1 MSSYLHNIK
10 NLIYILNI
18 KKKKFLYLLLL
29 IILSS
34 FIEII
39 GLSLI
44 APYVSKIFE
53 LNLLTN
59 LPYFNF
65 LRYDQDNF
73 IYFASAAII
82 VLFFLKGIISIFIR
96 WYIAKF
102 SYREFAKLQARVLL
116 AYQKMSYQEF
126 LKRNQTVY
134 IRNIRELCSHT
145 LTSVELAL
153 RAVAE
158 IIIIIFIFIF
168 LIYLDFKI
176 FLYISLIILPIFLIY
191 EKFLKKINFKLGLL
205 RIDAI
210 KGIYKNAVNGINGS
224 KEIKF
229 LFKGSFFRENLLNN
243 AKIAADAQAKSL
255 LISDSPRYVFEF
267 ALAAFS
273 IIALFLLSISNQD
286 LDLYLPIISVF
297 LLAGIRVLP
306 SISLIVNSLNRIGHY
321 LPSVDIILRD
331 LKNFEDTE
339 IKNKKNYQND
349 FEEIKTIELRNIDF
363 KYDNSDSEVFKNLN
377 FEINKNECVGIV
389 GPSGSGKTTLI
400 DIILGLLSPSNGEIF
415 INGKIL
421 KNHVSILEG
430 NIAYLPQEPMVLE
443 ESIETNITLEKDKTK
458 INSKK
463 LSQSIIYSNFEE
475 VLAKLT
481 SGLNTMI
488 GDKGVRLSG
497 GQNKRLAL
505 ARVLYHGKNFLI
517 LDEATS
523 SLDKESENY
532 IAEQIKILK
541 GNYTI
546 ILISH
551 QLNLLKHCDKIYKI
565 DNKKVIFN

>member
-1 MSSYLHNIK
+1 MI
-10 NLIYILNI
+10 
-18 KKKKFLYLLLL
+18 
-29 IILSS
+29 
-34 FIEII
+34 
-39 GLSLI
+39 
-44 APYVSKIFE
+44 
-53 LNLLTN
+53 
-59 LPYFNF
+59 
-65 LRYDQDNF
+65 
-73 IYFASAAII
+73 
-82 VLFFLKGIISIFIR
+82 
-96 WYIAKF
+96 
-102 SYREFAKLQARVLL
+102 
-116 AYQKMSYQEF
+116 
-126 LKRNQTVY
+126 
-134 IRNIRELCSHT
+134 T
-145 LTSVELAL
+145 LTQ
-153 RAVAE
+153 
-158 IIIIIFIFIF
+158 
-168 LIYLDFKI
+168 
-176 FLYISLIILPIFLIY
+176 
-191 EKFLKKINFKLGLL
+191 LL
-205 RIDAI
+205 
-210 KGIYKNAVNGINGS
+210 
-224 KEIKF
+224 
-229 LFKGSFFRENLLNN
+229 
-243 AKIAADAQAKSL
+243 
-255 LISDSPRYVFEF
+255 
-267 ALAAFS
+267 
-273 IIALFLLSISNQD
+273 
-286 LDLYLPIISVF
+286 
-297 LLAGIRVLP
+297 
-306 SISLIVNSLNRIGHY
+306 
-321 LPSVDIILRD
+321 
-331 LKNFEDTE
+331 
-339 IKNKKNYQND
+339 
-349 FEEIKTIELRNIDF
+349 
-363 KYDNSDSEVFKNLN
+363 KNLN
-377 FEINKNECVGIV
+377 FNNKNECVGIV

-565 DNKKVIFN
+565 DNKKIIFN